1 MNTAIFLNCDL
12 LELEIRDSYEK
23 TYYNY
28 VSFASYNYIF
38 KYCSSYSSFVISLHV
53 CFSNQIYGVCMMHAF
68 LNRPFY
74 TWHIKLGK

>member
-53 CFSNQIYGVCMMHAF
+53 CFSNQIYGVHDACF
-68 LNRPFY
+68 S
-74 TWHIKLGK
+74 K